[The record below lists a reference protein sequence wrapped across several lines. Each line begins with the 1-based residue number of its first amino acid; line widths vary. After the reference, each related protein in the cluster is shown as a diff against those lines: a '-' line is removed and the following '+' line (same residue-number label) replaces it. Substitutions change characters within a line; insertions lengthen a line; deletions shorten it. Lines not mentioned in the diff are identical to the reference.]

1 MYGYIKDGVKSFVNV
16 EGLKKI
22 RIKIILYIVLIILM
36 ISKKFNKN

>member
-22 RIKIILYIVLIILM
+22 RIKIILNIVIILM

>member
-22 RIKIILYIVLIILM
+22 RIKIILYIVIILM
-36 ISKKFNKN
+36 ISKKLNKN

>member
-1 MYGYIKDGVKSFVNV
+1 MYGYIKDGEKSFVNV

-22 RIKIILYIVLIILM
+22 KIKIILYIVIILM